1 MVTAPIAGVLGITI
15 MWLNLGLPRVA
26 LNFELDNAIAE
37 TNLAITELAEDT
49 HEAITQLAGEI
60 GDLKQYSTGT
70 RALLL
75 DQAWWRA
82 KAELENVQSRLRGA
96 PGNGNLLQLKRSLDR
111 QLHELNLQL
120 KAIRDDG

>member
-26 LNFELDNAIAE
+26 LNFELDDAIAD
-37 TNLAITELAEDT
+37 TNAAITELAEDT
-49 HEAITQLAGEI
+49 HEAITKLAGEI

-70 RALLL
+70 LALLL

-82 KAELENVQSRLRGA
+82 KDELENVHARLRGE
-96 PGNGNLLQLKRSLDR
+96 PRDRDLLQLKRSLDR

-120 KAIRDDG
+120 KAIRGDG